1 MIPWLIGAGIAAIAA
16 VAIVAY
22 WDEILDWL
30 GDWIPKIRAAF
41 EALIGVMNIPYGIQ
55 ILAGLKFLEKMV
67 KIMQRTYYNE
77 NGKWYQETI
86 TRELPENEVP
96 ADILAKAKKSDE
108 ADISQEMSEKLQMT
122 I

>member
-22 WDEILDWL
+22 WDDIIDWL

-41 EALIGVMNIPYGIQ
+41 ESLVGVVDIPYGIQ

-77 NGKWYQETI
+77 DGKWYQETV
-86 TRELPENEVP
+86 TRELPDNQVP
-96 ADILAKAKKSDE
+96 ADILAKAKRADE
-108 ADISQEMSEKLQMT
+108 ADISQEMAEKLQMT